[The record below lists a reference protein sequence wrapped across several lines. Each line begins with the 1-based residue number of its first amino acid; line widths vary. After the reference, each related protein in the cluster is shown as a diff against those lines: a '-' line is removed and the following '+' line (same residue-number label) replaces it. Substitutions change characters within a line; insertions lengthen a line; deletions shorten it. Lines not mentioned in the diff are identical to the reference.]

1 MCAKVVHGATIARM
15 GKPPC
20 EGLPGF
26 TDPTSVTIGN
36 ISTCKQCPLRR
47 QCASDALTAGAT
59 LDRSHVGPADGV
71 LAAGILCTGDQHTA
85 SQLARIAGVPTPLV
99 QVRQPRF
106 KRPDRCRHCHRPM
119 TVRKEG
125 QPTTGDQPVH
135 TAHGYCRDCYK
146 RLRKHGALETRAHT
160 TRDLLERTA

>member
-1 MCAKVVHGATIARM
+1 M
-15 GKPPC
+15 GKPLC
-20 EGLPGF
+20 EGQSGF
-26 TDPTSVTIGN
+26 TDPAAVTIGN

-47 QCASDALTAGAT
+47 QCANDALTAGAT

-71 LAAGILCTGDQHTA
+71 LAAGILCYGDQHTA

-99 QVRQPRF
+99 QARQPRF

-125 QPTTGDQPVH
+125 QPTRGDHPVH

-146 RLRKHGALETRAHT
+146 RLRKHGHLETRAHT

>member
-1 MCAKVVHGATIARM
+1 M
-15 GKPPC
+15 GRPLC
-20 EGLPGF
+20 EGELGF
-26 TDPTSVTIGN
+26 TDPDTITTAMV
-36 ISTCKQCPLRR
+36 STCKQCPMRR

-106 KRPDRCRHCHRPM
+106 KRPERCRHCHRHM

-125 QPTTGDQPVH
+125 QPTRGDQPTHV
-135 TAHGYCRDCYK
+135 AHGYCRDCYK
-146 RLRKHGALETRAHT
+146 HLRKNGDLETRAHT